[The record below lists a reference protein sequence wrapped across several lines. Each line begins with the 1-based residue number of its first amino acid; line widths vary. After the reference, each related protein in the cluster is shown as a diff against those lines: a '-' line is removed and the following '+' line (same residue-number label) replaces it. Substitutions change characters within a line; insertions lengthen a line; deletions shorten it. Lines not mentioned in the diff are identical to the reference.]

1 MSRRQ
6 LAIRWKMSYDRYS
19 SMMSFPPEDWVL
31 KQVREEMDRKRQE
44 RLEKELKE
52 KEREAERAYAEMC
65 EERERLKRT
74 TEDVKKLAALQA
86 MQDDW
91 TEDDIN

>member
-1 MSRRQ
+1 
-6 LAIRWKMSYDRYS
+6 
-19 SMMSFPPEDWVL
+19 MMRFPPEDWVL
-31 KQVREEMDRKRQE
+31 KQVSDEMNRKRHE

-52 KEREAERAYAEMC
+52 KEREAERVYAEMC

-74 TEDVKKLAALQA
+74 TRDVTKLAALQA

-91 TEDDIN
+91 TEHDIN